1 MITFNSTFRRPDDM
15 MTLQQQRSLP
25 SLRAQP
31 VEKKT
36 EPRGENNTNLLAP
49 TTREMVVKSLDHSGS
64 SKKSL
69 CQGAD
74 ILIDLT

>member
-1 MITFNSTFRRPDDM
+1 M

-36 EPRGENNTNLLAP
+36 EPRGENNTNLLAH
-49 TTREMVVKSLDHSGS
+49 RLGEMVVNRASIEWH
-64 SKKSL
+64 KKSL
-69 CQGAD
+69 WPQGAD
-74 ILIDLT
+74 ILDRSNL

>member
-36 EPRGENNTNLLAP
+36 EPRGENNTNLLAY
-49 TTREMVVKSLDHSGS
+49 RRLGEMVVKRASIDSG

-69 CQGAD
+69 WPKGQ
-74 ILIDLT
+74 IY